1 MLAVRKQ
8 LAIGLLLLTL
18 FLIQSGVECKQKQ
31 RRNRDNTNTK
41 AILLYHV
48 TSTES
53 IKIID
58 KSRRVSFL
66 DGHSSV
72 LDLQNPEQ
80 SKLPNLYTLLYSS
93 DTHVLVGTREKIL
106 NVTLD
111 TLALNEQLNVRIK
124 KIKINI

>member
-1 MLAVRKQ
+1 MPTACKQ
-8 LAIGLLLLTL
+8 LAIGLLLLTS
-18 FLIQSGVECKQKQ
+18 FLIRSGFECKQRQ
-31 RRNRDNTNTK
+31 RRHYDNTNTK

-48 TSTES
+48 SSTES

-72 LDLQNPEQ
+72 VDLQSPGQ
-80 SKLPNLYTLLYSS
+80 SKLPSLYTLLYSS
-93 DTHVLVGTREKIL
+93 STHVLVGTREKVL

-111 TLALNEQLNVRIK
+111 TLALNEQLNVRDKHIK
-124 KIKINI
+124 N